1 MADFLTFKE
10 LYERVNR
17 GISAPKGS
25 MQTFVKNV
33 INMVYLNEILVSD
46 DLHPFFWLVDFD
58 DSLASVAPA
67 TITAITKA
75 DPGVFTTD
83 AAHGLVAGDII
94 SIYGIVG
101 MTELNNRTFKLASAD
116 TATTLELEDLD
127 SVDEINTTSLTT
139 YVSGGTIHHRGLTLA
154 TTGKSVQRILKYPKW
169 VDEDIMEPI
178 SIEDIEKKDKLDD
191 NTARPEFYQHRK
203 SYLNDGTEIN
213 QLLWFYGAD
222 AAYDLRYWFERR
234 PTRLSATTDVPLL
247 PPQFHDII
255 VSGAMTR
262 LAENQ
267 VQVENAVIWPGLYG
281 AQITQLKAFNRKWWK
296 ENQDLGKPYML

>member
-67 TITAITKA
+67 IITAITKA

-116 TATTLELEDLD
+116 TSTTLELEDLD
-127 SVDEINTTSLTT
+127 SVDEIDTTSLTT
-139 YVSGGTIHHRGLTLA
+139 YVSGGIIHHRGLTLA

-169 VDEDIMEPI
+169 VDEDIMKPI

-191 NTARPEFYQHRK
+191 NTARPDRYQHRK
-203 SYLNDGTEIN
+203 AFTKAGVEVN

-281 AQITQLKAFNRKWWK
+281 AQITQLKAFNRKWWN